1 MNFKF
6 LLLVLHILWIRK
18 NSMGEIKQKKSKV
31 AIDSEKKKT
40 AHELESEIWPAT

>member
-6 LLLVLHILWIRK
+6 LLIVLHILWIRK
-18 NSMGEIKQKKSKV
+18 NSMERIKKKKSKLD
-31 AIDSEKKKT
+31 IDSEKKKT